1 MLNYDH
7 LQVLG
12 YIVGLTV
19 AIIVWFSTIH
29 GLPPRVKTLE
39 DKVSDLE
46 KGQEK
51 QDAYW
56 KIIMDDLKMIKGIL
70 LSEHRGKQK

>member
-1 MLNYDH
+1 MNVEH
-7 LQVLG
+7 LQVVG
-12 YIVGLTV
+12 YVVGLV
-19 AIIVWFSTIH
+19 IAVIVWFATIH
-29 GLPPRVKTLE
+29 GLPPRVKVLE
-39 DKVSDLE
+39 QKVSDLE

-70 LSEHRGKQK
+70 LSEHRGK

>member
-1 MLNYDH
+1 MLNYEH

-12 YIVGLTV
+12 YVVGLTV

-70 LSEHRGKQK
+70 LSEHRGKEK

>member
-1 MLNYDH
+1 MNYEH
-7 LQVLG
+7 VQVWG
-12 YIVGLTV
+12 YIIGIIIAV
-19 AIIVWFSTIH
+19 IVWFSTIH

-39 DKVSDLE
+39 QKVSDLE

-70 LSEHRGKQK
+70 LSEQRGTRK

>member
-1 MLNYDH
+1 MSLEH
-7 LQVLG
+7 MQVWG
-12 YIVGLTV
+12 YIIGIIIAV
-19 AIIVWFSTIH
+19 IVWFSTIH

-70 LSEHRGKQK
+70 LSEQRGNRK

>member
-70 LSEHRGKQK
+70 LSEHRGKEK

>member
-1 MLNYDH
+1 MNYEH
-7 LQVLG
+7 VQVWG
-12 YIVGLTV
+12 YIIGIIIAV
-19 AIIVWFSTIH
+19 IVWFSTIH

-70 LSEHRGKQK
+70 LSEQRGTRK

>member
-12 YIVGLTV
+12 YVVGLTV

-70 LSEHRGKQK
+70 LSEHRGK